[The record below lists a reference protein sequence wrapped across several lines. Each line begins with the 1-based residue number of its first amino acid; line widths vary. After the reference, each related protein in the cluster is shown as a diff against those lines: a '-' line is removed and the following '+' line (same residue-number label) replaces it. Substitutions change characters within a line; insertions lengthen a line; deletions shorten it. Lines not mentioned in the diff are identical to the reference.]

1 MSRERKKCDPL
12 PASDTP
18 FTSPAVVSSW
28 NYHQANEKA
37 LNKIPSFFKKKKELD
52 KNQMSTYVS
61 ICLHIDND

>member
-37 LNKIPSFFKKKKELD
+37 LNKIPSFFKKKGTGQKS
-52 KNQMSTYVS
+52 NVYVCKYLS
-61 ICLHIDND
+61 AH